1 MRLRFYVI
9 LIATLLTIPPVEA
22 QTTSAETKM
31 RLINTITGDI
41 APKSVRASG
50 TGFVS
55 AHNMMYR
62 HSVTVYDG
70 SNMNLINTIPDQVD
84 LNSFGFKGFTGT
96 HRGAPV
102 EGAFSPD
109 NAYLYVTNYAMYGKG
124 DKTQRAN

>member
-55 AHNMMYR
+55 AQNMMYR
-62 HSVTVYDG
+62 HSVTIYDA
-70 SNMNLINTIPDQVD
+70 NDMNLIETIADRVD
-84 LNSFGFKGFTGT
+84 LKQLGFSGYTGT

-109 NAYLYVTNYAMYGKG
+109 GKHLYVTNYAMYGKG
-124 DKTQRAN
+124 FNR